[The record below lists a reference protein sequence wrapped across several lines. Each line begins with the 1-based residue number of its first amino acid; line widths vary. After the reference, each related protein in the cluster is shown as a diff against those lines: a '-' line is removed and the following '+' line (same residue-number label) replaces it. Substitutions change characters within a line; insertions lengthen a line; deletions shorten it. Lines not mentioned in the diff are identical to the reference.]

1 MANNAEST
9 KKAITLYLNKKS
21 LKYKYDEEINCFVL
35 GFSNRNKP
43 DVNFKLTISIQEDGD
58 FIQFFSI
65 LKLHSSCNKI
75 QESLFNENL
84 TKKLIKWT
92 ILQEEKTAI
101 CFVDIFIDEEEEI
114 SYRKI
119 DRALKTIQSSINSL
133 TNLFL
138 FH

>member
-9 KKAITLYLNKKS
+9 KKEITSYLKKKS
-21 LKYKYDEEINCFVL
+21 LKYQDDKEINGIVL
-35 GFSNRNKP
+35 GFSDRNKP
-43 DVNFKLTISIQEDGD
+43 DVKFKLAISIQEDGD

-65 LKLHSSCNKI
+65 LKLNPSCNKI

-114 SYRKI
+114 SYKKI
-119 DRALKTIQSSINSL
+119 DRALKTIQSSIGSL

-138 FH
+138 FD